1 MELYEHGGD
10 IYGDENI
17 LLDFSVSTNP
27 LGMPDLVKQAII
39 SHIPEYACYPDPCCR
54 KLRAALAERNGLE
67 DSMVLC
73 GSGAMELIFAL
84 CACFKPRSTVV
95 LAPTFSE
102 YQRAAEVFGGQVK
115 EHRLLETGGFALT
128 DSILADLTPQVDL
141 MFMCNP
147 NNPTGQLA
155 DPVLLRKIAEA
166 CGENEILLI
175 IDECFLDFTRQGESM
190 LAKIMEYPNLMILQ
204 AFTKIYAM
212 AGLRL
217 GTLYCADQER
227 LANIAEFMPPW
238 SVSAV
243 AQAAGIAALQ
253 EKGWMENTRRIVDK
267 ERGFMEAALG
277 ELGLVV
283 YPSDANYLL
292 IKSERPLYRPL
303 KSRGILVRSGV
314 NFSGL
319 GEEYIRI
326 GIQTRDNN
334 RVLLDVMREVLNG

>member
-1 MELYEHGGD
+1 
-10 IYGDENI
+10 
-17 LLDFSVSTNP
+17 
-27 LGMPDLVKQAII
+27 
-39 SHIPEYACYPDPCCR
+39 
-54 KLRAALAERNGLE
+54 
-67 DSMVLC
+67 
-73 GSGAMELIFAL
+73 
-84 CACFKPRSTVV
+84 
-95 LAPTFSE
+95 
-102 YQRAAEVFGGQVK
+102 
-115 EHRLLETGGFALT
+115 
-128 DSILADLTPQVDL
+128 
-141 MFMCNP
+141 
-147 NNPTGQLA
+147 
-155 DPVLLRKIAEA
+155 
-166 CGENEILLI
+166 
-175 IDECFLDFTRQGESM
+175 M